1 MLPSPLNTEIES
13 LIVVSCEAGGAQILS
28 SLIKNRKFYK
38 KVSFYLQGPA
48 IQIFKAKLGNID
60 VLSDLSII
68 ESLGKKDFV
77 LVGRSLMCDIEK
89 EATKKANKFHIP
101 NGVFL
106 DHWVNFDSF
115 YMPTAIK
122 NKKDELQYYM
132 PMHVFV
138 GDDYAY
144 DIAEK
149 LYGDIVILES
159 NEYFKDIAKQAA
171 ALHINAK
178 ADYLLFITDPLSID
192 NKILNNNIKVFGF
205 DEYDVLRDIFEYMD
219 VAGGRRIQ
227 KVVVRPHPNHSE
239 DELRR
244 NIFNKINI
252 PDDIE
257 LIVDKG
263 TDLIEQMMS
272 AAVIVGIESVALVI
286 AKMIHRPTY
295 SYVPKYGTKKIIFT
309 DKQIQKV
316 RDLSIIEEFI

>member
-1 MLPSPLNTEIES
+1 MLPSPLNTKIGS
-13 LIVVSCEAGGAQILS
+13 LVVVSCEAGGAQILS

-38 KVSFYLQGPA
+38 KVSFYLKGPA

-77 LVGRSLMCDIEK
+77 LVGRSLMGDIEK

-171 ALHINAK
+171 VLHMDAK

>member
-159 NEYFKDIAKQAA
+159 NEYFKD
-171 ALHINAK
+171 NSSMV
-178 ADYLLFITDPLSID
+178 DNLLSKV
-192 NKILNNNIKVFGF
+192 NNEKKNNNCRSCGSIITPQSKFCG
-205 DEYDVLRDIFEYMD
+205 
-219 VAGGRRIQ
+219 
-227 KVVVRPHPNHSE
+227 NC
-239 DELRR
+239 
-244 NIFNKINI
+244 
-252 PDDIE
+252 
-257 LIVDKG
+257 
-263 TDLIEQMMS
+263 
-272 AAVIVGIESVALVI
+272 
-286 AKMIHRPTY
+286 
-295 SYVPKYGTKKIIFT
+295 GTKYEI
-309 DKQIQKV
+309 D
-316 RDLSIIEEFI
+316 